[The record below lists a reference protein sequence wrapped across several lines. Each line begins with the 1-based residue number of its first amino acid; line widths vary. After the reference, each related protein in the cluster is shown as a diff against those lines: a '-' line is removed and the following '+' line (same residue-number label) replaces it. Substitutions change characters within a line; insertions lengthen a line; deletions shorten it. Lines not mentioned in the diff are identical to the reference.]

1 MSKGDKNRTS
11 DREAYRES
19 IERIMRNE
27 NTERI
32 RSMEAKRLDDEKWMG
47 LARLLKFIQGDDD
60 EST

>member
-19 IERIMRNE
+19 IERIMHNE

-47 LARLLKFIQGDDD
+47 LAKYLKWIQGDDD